1 MHLVDGSASK
11 AQKFHRTTCQDRY
24 QLLYDNGLD
33 TVFASLKDQFNQST
47 FVVYEN
53 IESFLLKTIKSEYIS
68 AKSGYIKRIYKGE
81 VNITQFEIKAYVI
94 RVIFYWKKVALI
106 ASSLTFENSSHSLRY
121 SSIQPLPRQQ
131 NDRFQLKKNKNLDAF
146 QNDPSKIQCVFNFA
160 YI

>member
-81 VNITQFEIKAYVI
+81 VNITQFEIMAYVI
-94 RVIFYWKKVALI
+94 RVIFY
-106 ASSLTFENSSHSLRY
+106 
-121 SSIQPLPRQQ
+121 
-131 NDRFQLKKNKNLDAF
+131 
-146 QNDPSKIQCVFNFA
+146 
-160 YI
+160 